1 MMVQVILITNRV
13 LPVFCNLC
21 LVLLFAAGVFR
32 IVELIRSSANIRK
45 HVSSLQSVDYRRFQ
59 DSEHITPV
67 SLILPATLETKDLKA
82 VVDNLLSL
90 EFKQYELIV
99 VANSRNNVSWDS
111 LMQGYHLLPFR
122 QPYKKTL
129 QTGEIVGV
137 YRSAQDV
144 RLVVLDQRG
153 TSQADALNA
162 GVNVSSYPIIGV
174 VYPDLRLTKDALLK
188 AIYAFVSDPNCVFI
202 GTFPRVGEG
211 ESRTAFAELQRIER
225 LRMLF
230 THQTGYENL
239 GVYLPL
245 QHTFAAFLKGVLQET
260 GGFSDATTGE
270 LADLLLRIHAR
281 LQKEKRDY
289 CARLLPEA
297 VCYQLPQR
305 DIRSVCTQRSQMQKT
320 LRQVCKRNREQAK
333 SMRQVFYTRVVE
345 TGWPGLELIGIL
357 VVAVS
362 SLTGAVSP
370 LFLVSYLALSILLG
384 SVQSL
389 ASVLLEE
396 SAFQLSTDTGL
407 LIRRYWLS
415 ILENCYYRLCV
426 TLAKLFPGKE

>member
-32 IVELIRSSANIRK
+32 IVELIRSSAKIRK

-67 SLILPATLETKDLKA
+67 SLILPATLETKDLNA

-99 VANSRNNVSWDS
+99 VANSRNSVSWDS

-129 QTGEIVGV
+129 QTGEIAGV

-188 AIYAFVSDPNCVFI
+188 TIYAFVSDPKCVFI

-211 ESRTAFAELQRIER
+211 ESRTSFAELQRIER

-245 QHTFAAFLKGVLQET
+245 QHTFAAFLKSVLQET

-415 ILENCYYRLCV
+415 ILENCYFRLYV
-426 TLAKLFPGKE
+426 TLAKIFPGKK

>member
-32 IVELIRSSANIRK
+32 IVELIRSSAKIRK

-99 VANSRNNVSWDS
+99 VANSRNSVSWDS

-239 GVYLPL
+239 AVYLPL
-245 QHTFAAFLKGVLQET
+245 QHTFAAFLKSVLQET

-270 LADLLLRIHAR
+270 LADLLLRIHAP

-415 ILENCYYRLCV
+415 ILENCYYRFCV

>member
-1 MMVQVILITNRV
+1 MEQIIAIANRV

-21 LVLLFAAGVFR
+21 LALLLAAGVFR
-32 IVELIRSSANIRK
+32 LVELIRSSAKIRK
-45 HVSSLQSVDYRRFQ
+45 HVSSLRAVDYRRFQ
-59 DSEHITPV
+59 DSEHMMPV
-67 SLILPATLETKDLKA
+67 SLILPATLETGDLKA
-82 VVDNLLSL
+82 AVDNLLSL

-99 VANSRNNVSWDS
+99 VADSRNSASWES
-111 LMQGYHLLPFR
+111 LQQGYHLLPFR

-129 QTGEIVGV
+129 QTGEITGV

-153 TSQADALNA
+153 TSNADALNA

-225 LRMLF
+225 LRTLF

-245 QHTFAAFLKGVLQET
+245 QHTFGAFLKSTVQESS
-260 GGFSDATTGE
+260 GFSNATTGE
-270 LADLLLRIHAR
+270 LGDLLLRMHAR

-297 VCYQLPQR
+297 ICHQLPQAGMHA
-305 DIRSVCTQRSQMQKT
+305 VC
-320 LRQVCKRNREQAK
+320 EQAGRMERARRAVCARNK
-333 SMRQVFYTRVVE
+333 AQAKALQQVFYTRVVE

-357 VVAVS
+357 IVAVS
-362 SLTGAVSP
+362 ALTGAVSP
-370 LFLVSYLALSILLG
+370 VFLVSYLALSILLG
-384 SVQSL
+384 SVQSV

-396 SAFQLSTDTGL
+396 SAFQLATDTGL

-426 TLAKLFPGKE
+426 TLAKIFPGKN

>member
-1 MMVQVILITNRV
+1 MMEQIITITNRM

-21 LVLLFAAGVFR
+21 LALLFAAGVFR
-32 IVELIRSSANIRK
+32 IVELIRSSAKIRK
-45 HVSSLQSVDYRRFQ
+45 HVSSLRAVDYRRFQ

-67 SLILPATLETKDLKA
+67 SLILPATLETEELKV

-99 VANSRNNVSWDS
+99 IANSRNSVSWES

-122 QPYKKTL
+122 QPFKKTL

-153 TSQADALNA
+153 TSRADALNA
-162 GVNVSSYPIIGV
+162 GINVSSYPIIGV

-188 AIYAFVSDPNCVFI
+188 TIYAFVSDPNCVFI
-202 GTFPRVGEG
+202 GTFPRIGEG
-211 ESRTAFAELQRIER
+211 ESRAAFAELQRIER

-245 QHTFAAFLKGVLQET
+245 QHTFAALLKSTLQET
-260 GGFSDATTGE
+260 GGFSDSTTGE
-270 LADLLLRIHAR
+270 LGDLLLRIHAR

-297 VCYQLPQR
+297 VCYQIPQN
-305 DIRSVCTQRSQMQKT
+305 DIRAVCEQTGRME
-320 LRQVCKRNREQAK
+320 RARRAVCARNKAQAK
-333 SMRQVFYTRVVE
+333 AMRQVFYTRVVE

-362 SLTGAVSP
+362 ALTGAISP
-370 LFLVSYLALSILLG
+370 LFLISYLALSILLG
-384 SVQSL
+384 TVQSV

-415 ILENCYYRLCV
+415 ILENCYFRLYV
-426 TLAKLFPGKE
+426 TLAKIFPGKK